1 MNPTQLESRIQTVCL
16 LILTTIATATALYW
30 LAPIMIPFVL
40 AVFLAFG
47 VAPFIQVL
55 MRYLKVPRSL
65 AVVATLLLG
74 FVILNLVATL
84 ISTSLSQ
91 LAANADS
98 YQKQFTLLVE
108 RASSALPLEQYGI
121 EPESFANPLSTIP
134 TKTVGGMLVYVMS
147 TLLNLVSKGF
157 LVLVFLFFLLIG
169 GQKVERSAGGVWE
182 EVGVKIQRYIVTK
195 TIMSGATGIAVGS
208 ILGVL
213 GIDLAMV
220 FGFFAFILNFIPS
233 LGSLIATLL
242 PLPVILFSP
251 DITATTAVLAIALPA
266 VVQVVIGNFIDPRVM
281 GESLDLHPVTILI
294 ALIFWGMI
302 WGLVGML
309 LAVPLVAILKLLF
322 ERLEITAPLGNL
334 LAGRLG
340 PPAPD

>member
-1 MNPTQLESRIQTVCL
+1 MNPTQIETRIQTVCL
-16 LILTTIATATALYW
+16 LILTTIATATALRW
-30 LAPIMIPFVL
+30 LAPVMIPFVL

-47 VAPFIQVL
+47 VTPFIQLL

-65 AVVATLLLG
+65 AVVATLLAG
-74 FVILNLVATL
+74 VVILNLIATL
-84 ISTSLSQ
+84 ISTSLTQ

-98 YQKQFTLLVE
+98 YQEQFTLLVE
-108 RASSALPLEQYGI
+108 RASSALPLEELGV
-121 EPESFANPLSTIP
+121 EPESFADPLSTIP

-147 TLLNLVSKGF
+147 TLLNVVSKGF

-169 GQKVERSAGGVWE
+169 GQEVQRSAGGVWE
-182 EVGVKIQRYIVTK
+182 EVGTRIQRYIVTK

-233 LGSLIATLL
+233 LGSLVATLL

-251 DITATTAVLAIALPA
+251 DVTATTAVLAIALPA
-266 VVQVVIGNFIDPRVM
+266 AVQVVIGNFIDPRVM
-281 GESLDLHPVTILI
+281 GESLDLHPVTILL

-340 PPAPD
+340 ASAPG

>member
-47 VAPFIQVL
+47 VAPFIQIL

-98 YQKQFTLLVE
+98 YQEQFTLLVE
-108 RASSALPLEQYGI
+108 RASSALPLEEYGI

-169 GQKVERSAGGVWE
+169 GQKVERSIGGVWE

-213 GIDLAMV
+213 GIDLALV

-233 LGSLIATLL
+233 LGSLVATLL

-251 DITATTAVLAIALPA
+251 DVTATTAVLAIALPA
-266 VVQVVIGNFIDPRVM
+266 LVQVVIGNFIDPRVM

-340 PPAPD
+340 TPAPE

>member
-47 VAPFIQVL
+47 VAPFIQLL
-55 MRYLKVPRSL
+55 MHYLKVPRSL

-108 RASSALPLEQYGI
+108 RASSALPLEQFGI

-147 TLLNLVSKGF
+147 TLLNVVSKGF

-169 GQKVERSAGGVWE
+169 GHKVERSAGGVWE
-182 EVGVKIQRYIVTK
+182 EVGVRIQRYIVTK

-233 LGSLIATLL
+233 IGSLIATLL

-251 DITATTAVLAIALPA
+251 DVTATTAVLAIALPA

-281 GESLDLHPVTILI
+281 GESLDLHPVTILL

-322 ERLEITAPLGNL
+322 ERLEITAPLAHL
-334 LAGRLG
+334 FAGRLG
-340 PPAPD
+340 SPAPD

>member
-16 LILTTIATATALYW
+16 LVLTTIATASALYW

-47 VAPFIQVL
+47 VTPFIQLL
-55 MRYLKVPRSL
+55 MRYLKVPRAL

-74 FVILNLVATL
+74 FVILNLIATL

-108 RASSALPLEQYGI
+108 RASDALPLERLGI
-121 EPESFANPLSTIP
+121 DPESLADPLATIP
-134 TKTVGGMLVYVMS
+134 TRTVGGMLVQVMN
-147 TLLNLVSKGF
+147 TLLNVVSKGF

-169 GQKVERSAGGVWE
+169 AGGAGPAAGGVWE
-182 EVGVKIQRYIVTK
+182 EVAAKIERYIVTK
-195 TIMSGATGIAVGS
+195 TIISGATGIAVGS

-233 LGSLIATLL
+233 IGSLIATLL
-242 PLPVILFSP
+242 PLPVVLFSP
-251 DITATTAVLAIALPA
+251 DVTPTTAVLAIALPA
-266 VVQVVIGNFIDPRVM
+266 AVQVVIGNFIDPRVM
-281 GESLDLHPVTILI
+281 GESLDLHPVTILL

-302 WGLVGML
+302 WGIVGML
-309 LAVPLVAILKLLF
+309 LAVPLIAVMKMLF
-322 ERLEITAPLGNL
+322 ERLEITAPLAQL
-334 LAGRLG
+334 LAGRLRALG
-340 PPAPD
+340 PE

>member
-169 GQKVERSAGGVWE
+169 GQKVERSIGGVWE

-213 GIDLAMV
+213 GIDLALV

-233 LGSLIATLL
+233 LGSLVATLL

-251 DITATTAVLAIALPA
+251 DVTATTAVLAIALPA

-340 PPAPD
+340 TPVPD

>member
-1 MNPTQLESRIQTVCL
+1 MNPTQIESRIQTVCL

-47 VAPFIQVL
+47 VAPFIQLL

-98 YQKQFTLLVE
+98 YQQQFTLLVE
-108 RASSALPLEQYGI
+108 RASSALPLERYGI

-147 TLLNLVSKGF
+147 TLLNVVSKGF

-169 GQKVERSAGGVWE
+169 GQKVQRSVGGVWE
-182 EVGVKIQRYIVTK
+182 EVGVRIQRYIVTK
-195 TIMSGATGIAVGS
+195 TIMSGATGIAVGG

-233 LGSLIATLL
+233 IGSLVATLL

-251 DITATTAVLAIALPA
+251 DVTATTAVLAIALPA
-266 VVQVVIGNFIDPRVM
+266 VVQLVIGNFIDPRVM
-281 GESLDLHPVTILI
+281 GDSLDLHPVTILI

-340 PPAPD
+340 TPVPD